1 VSSTRAIR
9 IHLVVL
15 ILLGCLLRA
24 GALPA
29 QPAPLLEL
37 QPGVSAHDLS
47 AHVHYLHDP
56 DLRLEPAAVLDPAA
70 GARFRPLPG
79 GTATFGFQPGA
90 FWFHVRLLNRDPG
103 EVRRVLV
110 QQYALSDHVDLY
122 LRRGD
127 GAIEHQASG
136 DALPFDARSIRYRH
150 PNFLVELPAGEPVD
164 VLVRVRS
171 ESSMQVPLALFTPT
185 AFTES
190 ARDAQLGIGLY
201 YGILLALFFYNLIL
215 WAVLRDASYF
225 WYMFHIAGF
234 GLVLFCLNGLAFE
247 YLWPNSPW
255 LQSIA
260 VPVSICIAQ
269 IGMQQFAR
277 HFLDLRQR
285 WRVGDRVALGLI
297 VFFVAL
303 GLASFLLPYRIATP
317 LASAAVFPSVIWI
330 VIATVVVRRRGYAP
344 AGLFLLAWAMFLLG
358 TAAFTMVAF
367 GVLPKM
373 FLTEYGVQIGSALEM
388 ILLSF
393 ALAYRYAALRNENE
407 RIVRDANEQLEHS
420 VVARTSELSAALE
433 QLAQANTQLSESN
446 RRDRLTGVYTRHHFR
461 ELLEDQ
467 LRDAR
472 EGRRQLAVLMIDLD
486 HFKMINDRL
495 GHLAGDDC
503 LRTVARIMSAEVSA
517 RGGVLARF
525 GGEEFVAALPGHSAE
540 QAMTVAESMRQRVAS
555 EPAFVDGK
563 PVAMTVSIG
572 VHALDTYRIAGPD
585 DALRLADAALYSAKN
600 QGRNCVRPVQ
610 LA

>member
-1 VSSTRAIR
+1 MSSTRAIR

-29 QPAPLLEL
+29 QPAPLLEM

-297 VFFVAL
+297 LFFVVL
-303 GLASFLLPYRIATP
+303 GVASIVLPYRIATP
-317 LASAAVFPSVIWI
+317 LASAAVFPSVVWI

-344 AGLFLLAWAMFLLG
+344 ASLFLLAWAMFLLG

-407 RIVRDANEQLEHS
+407 RIVRDANEQLERN
-420 VVARTSELSAALE
+420 VAARTFELSTALE
-433 QLAQANTQLSESN
+433 QLAEANTQLSESN
-446 RRDRLTGVYTRHHFR
+446 RRDRLTGVYNRHHFR

-472 EGRRQLAVLMIDLD
+472 EGRRMLAVLMIDLA
-486 HFKMINDRL
+486 HCKASNDRL

-503 LRTVARIMSAEVSA
+503 LRTVARVMSAEVSA

-525 GGEEFVAALPGHSAE
+525 GGEEFVAALPGHSAQE
-540 QAMTVAESMRQRVAS
+540 AMAVAESMRQRVAS
-555 EPAFVDGK
+555 EPALVAGA
-563 PVAMTVSIG
+563 PVWMTVSIG
-572 VHALDTYRIAGPD
+572 VHALDIHRIAGPD
-585 DALRLADAALYSAKN
+585 DALRLADEALYSAKN
-600 QGRNCVRPVQ
+600 QGRHCVRPVQ
-610 LA
+610 MG